1 VTSAAERF
9 PYLQIDPAAGAAS
22 LSPYLPLELLLGEK
36 RVSATGLV
44 DSGAAVNVLPYG
56 LGLRL
61 DAIWEHQTTSVQLTG
76 NLATSEARVLVVS
89 AAVGKLPPVRLAFAW
104 TQTDSTP
111 IILGQINFFL
121 EFDVCFFRSRHQFE
135 VKPKSGG
142 VT

>member
-1 VTSAAERF
+1 VTPAAEQF

-44 DSGAAVNVLPYG
+44 DSGAAINVLPYD

-89 AAVGKLPPVRLAFAW
+89 AAVGKLPPVRLAFAL
-104 TQTDSTP
+104 TRTDSTP

-142 VT
+142 AT

>member
-1 VTSAAERF
+1 VTSAAEQF

-44 DSGAAVNVLPYG
+44 DSGAAINVLPYD

-61 DAIWEHQTTSVQLTG
+61 GAIWEHQTTSVQLTG
-76 NLATSEARVLVVS
+76 NLAISEARVLVVS
-89 AAVGKLPPVRLAFAW
+89 GAVGKLPPVRLAFAW
-104 TQTDSTP
+104 TRTDSTP
-111 IILGQINFFL
+111 IILGQINFSL
-121 EFDVCFFRSRHQFE
+121 EFDVCFFRSRHRFE

-142 VT
+142 AT